1 MGSLKNETLFKK
13 SSGLSIV
20 HSVPY
25 NSIFTITTKNAQ
37 LYLYNCGLPD
47 DGPVRPDTCRS
58 CWFVIL
64 L

>member
-1 MGSLKNETLFKK
+1 MKHRFKK

-25 NSIFTITTKNAQ
+25 NSIITISTKNAQ
-37 LYLYNCGLPD
+37 LYLYNCVFPD
-47 DGPVRPDTCRS
+47 DGAVSPETCRS
-58 CWFVIL
+58 SWFVIL